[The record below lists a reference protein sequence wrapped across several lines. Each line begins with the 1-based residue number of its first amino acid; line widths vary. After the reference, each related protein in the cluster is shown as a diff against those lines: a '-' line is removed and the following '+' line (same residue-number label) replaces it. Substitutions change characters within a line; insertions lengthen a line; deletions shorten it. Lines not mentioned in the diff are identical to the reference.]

1 MEAELTKTMVLK
13 EAVALF
19 ERLYYGRDDGQTL
32 ASGRLPHADLAFRIA
47 LKSAISQQRGTCFLS
62 DHFSPS
68 EAAFHMMCLEGR
80 TSMDAVRS
88 RKLEQMDFNRL
99 THATCKLASSPIQF
113 AHHDPRR
120 PDAAIE
126 ILWRLNQAEQV
137 ELVVSETRT
146 DDGLDAWRSELQAF
160 SRLAGAS
167 VHLVA
172 ARLPSAEP
180 FIPASRRTG

>member
-1 MEAELTKTMVLK
+1 MEAELTKTKVLK
-13 EAVALF
+13 QAVALF
-19 ERLYYGRDDGQTL
+19 ERLYYGRDHGQTL

-88 RKLEQMDFNRL
+88 QKLEQMDFNRL
-99 THATCKLASSPIQF
+99 THAICKLASSPIHF
-113 AHHDPRR
+113 ARHDPRR
-120 PDAAIE
+120 TDETIE
-126 ILWRLNQAEQV
+126 TLWHLNQAEQV
-137 ELVVSETRT
+137 EVVVSETRR
-146 DDGLDAWRSELQAF
+146 DDGLDAWRSKLEAF

-172 ARLPSAEP
+172 ARLPAAGP
-180 FIPASRRTG
+180 FIPAFRRKG